1 MVPAVF
7 LRKGDRGLDWSRE
20 CERRR
25 KTRRRGRWSPWNEEN
40 LTGFIAPLG
49 FRRFLHRRKRAERDR
64 AMVQFTR
71 SLCLPRLHQDSN
83 QSPRS
88 STSFSSPSQ
97 HLLTRTYKQC
107 FVSLLQLSEDK
118 EILATKSNQALLR
131 RVGEVTEV
139 VAKVAFLCLPASLY
153 VNGQVIVVDG
163 GSGQR
168 EEVSRVAIEEKTM
181 EEDTERWSLMGA
193 ATLVTIGTRGSLMG
207 AATLVTTGTRVMR
220 WGTETIASGEGY
232 GRGQQC
238 NYVTGETAIE
248 EEGNNGN

>member
-1 MVPAVF
+1 
-7 LRKGDRGLDWSRE
+7 
-20 CERRR
+20 
-25 KTRRRGRWSPWNEEN
+25 
-40 LTGFIAPLG
+40 
-49 FRRFLHRRKRAERDR
+49 
-64 AMVQFTR
+64 MVQFTR

-163 GSGQR
+163 GLTVNGNAG
-168 EEVSRVAIEEKTM
+168 VSTDATM
-181 EEDTERWSLMGA
+181 LLHLSIYIYAFTRFMYTCDGA
-193 ATLVTIGTRGSLMG
+193 ATIALDLQASRVSKAKGAVKVAAGIGGRKRAAAVRRGLRQRENM
-207 AATLVTTGTRVMR
+207 A
-220 WGTETIASGEGY
+220 
-232 GRGQQC
+232 GRQ
-238 NYVTGETAIE
+238 
-248 EEGNNGN
+248 